1 MIRSAHTLLALAAF
15 GLVSIAT
22 PSLAG
27 ERVLSTIGGWR
38 IVLNL
43 NKDNSFNRC
52 IMQADQKGH
61 MLRLAFDGKS
71 MDSSLS
77 VPAAGH
83 KAGSDGFI
91 GFNGSQTEVFA
102 FNADKSRAWTRLNW
116 DMTRMFEAARSIEV
130 SVGKAEFQWKLA
142 DTTKAMVAV
151 TDCVNQYA
159 G

>member
-1 MIRSAHTLLALAAF
+1 M
-15 GLVSIAT
+15 
-22 PSLAG
+22 
-27 ERVLSTIGGWR
+27 
-38 IVLNL
+38 LNL

-91 GFNGSQTEVFA
+91 GFNGRQTEVFA